1 MITMTLLK
9 CRAFVFSRR
18 DEFFFCETPA
28 SENSLPA
35 RECVWV
41 GALAPAAGEAAS
53 RTLRVTMSAA
63 ASPCMSMANVG
74 ID

>member
-1 MITMTLLK
+1 MQGD
-9 CRAFVFSRR
+9 C
-18 DEFFFCETPA
+18 FFEEGRVLVFCETLA

-35 RECVWV
+35 REFVWV
-41 GALAPAAGEAAS
+41 GAVAPAAREAAS
-53 RTLRVTMSAA
+53 RTLRVTVSAA